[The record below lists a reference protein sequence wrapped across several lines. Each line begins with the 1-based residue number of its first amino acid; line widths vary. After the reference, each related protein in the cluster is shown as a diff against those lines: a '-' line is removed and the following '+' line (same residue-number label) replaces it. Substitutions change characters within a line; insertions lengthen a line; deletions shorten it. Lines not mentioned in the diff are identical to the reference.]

1 MFDDDGAVDAC
12 DTIVKIVSSKILVQ
26 RIVCYF
32 VTNTLALD
40 EW

>member
-1 MFDDDGAVDAC
+1 MLGGTVVR
-12 DTIVKIVSSKILVQ
+12 IVNSKILVQ

-40 EW
+40 E

>member
-1 MFDDDGAVDAC
+1 MFDGTVG
-12 DTIVKIVSSKILVQ
+12 KIMNSKILVQ

-32 VTNTLALD
+32 IIDILALD